1 MALVI
6 VADRIRTRVQMT
18 TDDSRISELPLDCA
32 SCKITGGIA
41 CFVLGAM
48 SLYNIRTPAWQGKP
62 IARTGVQLFAVGK
75 IAYLFFYRIEN
86 YKLRTL
92 IRRKQTDQYRIT
104 QKAMLQYISV
114 NVRSIT
120 LRLLL
125 PRVSSIV

>member
-1 MALVI
+1 MFGGVAERGSCLLRVRDDVYLGLII

-75 IAYLFFYRIEN
+75 IPYLFF
-86 YKLRTL
+86 
-92 IRRKQTDQYRIT
+92 
-104 QKAMLQYISV
+104 
-114 NVRSIT
+114 
-120 LRLLL
+120 
-125 PRVSSIV
+125 PC